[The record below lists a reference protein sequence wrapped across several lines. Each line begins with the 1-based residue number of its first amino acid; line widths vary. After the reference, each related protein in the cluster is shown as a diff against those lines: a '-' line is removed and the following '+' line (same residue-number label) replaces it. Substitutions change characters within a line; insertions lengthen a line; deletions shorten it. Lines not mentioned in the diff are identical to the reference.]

1 MRAHHPTTAQTETQ
15 SLQAERN
22 LPMTNRL
29 AALLMAL
36 FILVAGAVALADDP
50 VDSSDP
56 CGYFCQASQVQH
68 QLAIAQ
74 QDLCGYFCETGP
86 TQAHIALAQQP
97 VSDPCGYFC
106 QASQAQLQ
114 IALEQLG
121 PESIQLVDAG
131 FAIDVVTNR

>member
-1 MRAHHPTTAQTETQ
+1 
-15 SLQAERN
+15 
-22 LPMTNRL
+22 
-29 AALLMAL
+29 
-36 FILVAGAVALADDP
+36 
-50 VDSSDP
+50 
-56 CGYFCQASQVQH
+56 

-131 FAIDVVTNR
+131 FAIDMVTNR